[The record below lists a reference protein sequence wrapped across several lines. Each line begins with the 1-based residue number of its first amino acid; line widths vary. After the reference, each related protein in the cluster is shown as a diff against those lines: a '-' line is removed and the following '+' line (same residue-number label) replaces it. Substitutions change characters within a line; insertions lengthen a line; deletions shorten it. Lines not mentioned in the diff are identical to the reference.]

1 MPIGQIRNSR
11 IKKYD
16 IIDHNF
22 RQIQL
27 QIQRQIE
34 NYKDKDKLDLVQLCE
49 TQMFKFVLYGN
60 IIFDTLEQSSF
71 KKYATCWVFLALR
84 HTLYLYICV
93 F

>member
-1 MPIGQIRNSR
+1 MPIGEIRNSR

-34 NYKDKDKLDLVQLCE
+34 NYKDKDK
-49 TQMFKFVLYGN
+49 FKMPQTPIYFFAKEV
-60 IIFDTLEQSSF
+60 TLG
-71 KKYATCWVFLALR
+71 Y
-84 HTLYLYICV
+84 
-93 F
+93 